1 MDFIKDMTKQ
11 QIIDKI
17 LELKL
22 EPQTE
27 DVKLHIQRLQQGY
40 QKIEEKMIEEV
51 LYESHSK
58 GKYREVM
65 DRTHDIM
72 GSEDFNDRRIDAY
85 TQAYREIVGDKY

>member
-27 DVKLHIQRLQQGY
+27 DVKLNIQRLQQW
-40 QKIEEKMIEEV
+40 
-51 LYESHSK
+51 LSK
-58 GKYREVM
+58 
-65 DRTHDIM
+65 
-72 GSEDFNDRRIDAY
+72 ND
-85 TQAYREIVGDKY
+85 

>member
-27 DVKLHIQRLQQGY
+27 DVKLNIQRLQQG
-40 QKIEEKMIEEV
+40 
-51 LYESHSK
+51 LSK
-58 GKYREVM
+58 
-65 DRTHDIM
+65 
-72 GSEDFNDRRIDAY
+72 ND
-85 TQAYREIVGDKY
+85 

>member
-27 DVKLHIQRLQQGY
+27 DVNLHIQRLQQGI
-40 QKIEEKMIEEV
+40 KK
-51 LYESHSK
+51 
-58 GKYREVM
+58 
-65 DRTHDIM
+65 
-72 GSEDFNDRRIDAY
+72 
-85 TQAYREIVGDKY
+85 

>member
-27 DVKLHIQRLQQGY
+27 DVKLNIQRLQQG
-40 QKIEEKMIEEV
+40 
-51 LYESHSK
+51 LSK
-58 GKYREVM
+58 
-65 DRTHDIM
+65 
-72 GSEDFNDRRIDAY
+72 NDCRKND
-85 TQAYREIVGDKY
+85 

>member
-27 DVKLHIQRLQQGY
+27 DVKLNIQRLQQ
-40 QKIEEKMIEEV
+40 
-51 LYESHSK
+51 LSK
-58 GKYREVM
+58 
-65 DRTHDIM
+65 
-72 GSEDFNDRRIDAY
+72 ND
-85 TQAYREIVGDKY
+85 